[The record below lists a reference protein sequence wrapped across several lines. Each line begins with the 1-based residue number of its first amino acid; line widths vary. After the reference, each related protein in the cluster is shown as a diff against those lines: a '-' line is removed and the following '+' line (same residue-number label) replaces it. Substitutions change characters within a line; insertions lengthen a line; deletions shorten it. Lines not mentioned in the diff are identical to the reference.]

1 MRAQTV
7 YIIKNNINEK
17 CYVGYHCTENPYDKY
32 LGSGQLIKAAIKKYG
47 RKNFSKEILE
57 IIKDNDNWEQREIF
71 WINEKNTKYP
81 NGYNLTDGGE
91 GGIGKIF
98 SDKSKKLMSKTRN
111 ERKIAV
117 GENNGMYGVKHTS
130 ESKKK
135 YVKN

>member
-98 SDKSKKLMSKTRN
+98 SDKSKKLMSK
-111 ERKIAV
+111 
-117 GENNGMYGVKHTS
+117 MC
-130 ESKKK
+130 KKSLM
-135 YVKN
+135 NFI